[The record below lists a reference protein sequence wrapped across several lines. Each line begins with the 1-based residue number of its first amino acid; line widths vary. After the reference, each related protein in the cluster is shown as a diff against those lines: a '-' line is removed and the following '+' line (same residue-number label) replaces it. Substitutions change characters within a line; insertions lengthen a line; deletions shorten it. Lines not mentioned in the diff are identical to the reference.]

1 MNNAKS
7 NPTNLFPYSQ
17 HFIDYTYNVPITFI
31 DISCILS
38 ERWKMSV
45 VNAQSFTLL
54 MHTYTYLLYVKII
67 VYQNK

>member
-45 VNAQSFTLL
+45 VNAQLFTLL
-54 MHTYTYLLYVKII
+54 TNTHVLALRKNNSIS
-67 VYQNK
+67 K